1 MSTALA
7 CVGWGVSAVLA
18 VAVVRLRHRLE
29 LARQACHELRGPA
42 TAIGLAAAALRREP
56 GGLRRALP
64 FEAQLDRLRAGL
76 DDLEVA
82 RAGRRARCRPA
93 DIPVER
99 LLRGAAAGWRQAA
112 QAEGRRLRMRS
123 ALGGAVVRA
132 DRGRLA
138 QALGNLLANAV
149 EHGSGTVELCG
160 HKRGDLVV
168 LEVRDGGMRDAQ
180 RQAGRWRHPGS
191 GRGRGRGRGLG
202 IAAAAVEEAGGT
214 LTLEQRESGTVAA
227 VELPVAE
234 R

>member
-7 CVGWGVSAVLA
+7 CVGWAVSALLA
-18 VAVVRLRHRLE
+18 VTVLRLRHRLE
-29 LARQACHELRGPA
+29 LAGQACHELRGPA
-42 TAIGLAAAALRREP
+42 TAMGLAAAALRREP

-99 LLRGAAAGWRQAA
+99 LLRGTAAGWRQAA
-112 QAEGRRLRMRS
+112 RAQGRRLRMRS

-149 EHGSGTVELCG
+149 EHGSGTVELHG
-160 HKRGDLVV
+160 HRRGDLVV
-168 LEVRDGGMRDAQ
+168 LEVRDGGLRDAP
-180 RQAGRWRHPGS
+180 RQAARWRDP
-191 GRGRGRGRGLG
+191 GRGRGRGLG

-214 LTLEQRESGTVAA
+214 LTLEQREGGTVAA
-227 VELPVAE
+227 VELPVAQ